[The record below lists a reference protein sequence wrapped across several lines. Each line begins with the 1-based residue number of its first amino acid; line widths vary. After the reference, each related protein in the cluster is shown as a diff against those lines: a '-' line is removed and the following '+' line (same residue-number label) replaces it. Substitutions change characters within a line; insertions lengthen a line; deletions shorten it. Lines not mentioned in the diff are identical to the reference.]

1 MSVQRQPLL
10 LALLLAL
17 ALAAHL
23 QTIGSAAAQVYPSRP
38 ITMIMPLP
46 PGGAV
51 DALARVLAE
60 HMRTSLGQPLV
71 IENVSGAGGTLAVAR
86 VARAAPDGYTLGI
99 GNWSSY
105 VASGAV
111 YPLQYDLLKDLEPV
125 ALLPSVPYW
134 IVAKKS
140 LPPKDLKE
148 LIAWLKANPDKASAG
163 TTGASSASHLCGIH
177 FQNSTGT
184 RFQLVPYRG
193 GAPALQDLVGGQID
207 LMCDLAANDLSMV
220 RSGQIKAYAVMAKTR
235 WFAAPEVPTADEAGV
250 PGIYVSTWHGFW
262 VAKGTPKDVIGKLN
276 AAAVNAMTDPAVR
289 QRIAA
294 QGMEIPPSEQQ
305 TPEALGAFHKAEIEK
320 WWPIIKAANIKAE

>member
-1 MSVQRQPLL
+1 MQRQPLL

-140 LPPKDLKE
+140 LSPKDLKE

>member
-1 MSVQRQPLL
+1 MQRQPLL

-17 ALAAHL
+17 ALAAHF

-140 LPPKDLKE
+140 LSPKDLKE

>member
-1 MSVQRQPLL
+1 MQRQP
-10 LALLLAL
+10 LLLAL

-140 LPPKDLKE
+140 LSPKDLKE

>member
-1 MSVQRQPLL
+1 VRRQPLL
-10 LALLLAL
+10 LALLLTL
-17 ALAAHL
+17 ASAAHL

-148 LIAWLKANPDKASAG
+148 LIAWLKAIPDKASAG
-163 TTGASSASHLCGIH
+163 MTGASSASHLCGIH
-177 FQNSTGT
+177 FQTSTGT

-235 WFAAPEVPTADEAGV
+235 WFAAPDVPTADEAGV

-262 VAKGTPKDVIGKLN
+262 VAKGTPKDVVGKLN
-276 AAAVNAMTDPAVR
+276 AAAMSAMADPAVR
-289 QRIAA
+289 QRIAD